1 MMKNQTHIQK
11 IAQLI
16 KESDSEVA
24 ARMRDRGL
32 KQREDGRWV
41 KDESIAQ
48 QTAGNKKI
56 DNDMQDRV
64 GYIRESS
71 GKWSI
76 DPKVEQALSQKTI
89 SQESLIA
96 DARELVNGPVST
108 SQYNSVLSKYNDVRS
123 RTLSWN
129 VDMLSTDPS
138 VAADIIIKQKT
149 FLAALYLKAKQGQ
162 DVSKKKGDTQMSR
175 IWGKQLNNVKH
186 RLAEVGGVNPKV
198 IAPPLSKPTKRS
210 SGLKSV
216 FAPDNQ
222 ESMKPKIPTFGEQIA
237 QLRGSTKQEN

>member
-56 DNDMQDRV
+56 DNDMAHKV

-108 SQYNSVLSKYNDVRS
+108 SQYNSVLGEYSKS
-123 RTLSWN
+123 RIATWT
-129 VDMLSTDPS
+129 TDPS
-138 VAADIIIKQKT
+138 VAADTIIKQKT
-149 FLAALYLKAKQGQ
+149 LLAALYLKAKQGQ